1 MHNTTISI
9 NELRYGWTVQFCE
22 WGHHKITKCLY
33 FCFYLSACLPPQ
45 FYLVLFIYRK
55 CRDGWFTSSVTKL
68 GDFETSWQK
77 ISFKSSPN
85 ILWIFG
91 FFQTNLFLCKN
102 LLWQLLETI
111 WLLFFPTSGH
121 TVYILQLA
129 LSYLSSHDSPLFS
142 REIVGL
148 DAACASARDH
158 TWASELASSLA
169 IQPAREMKSSK
180 AAHFAKQQ
188 NDHICRNFALWQNL
202 KVFGN
207 FWGLI

>member
-1 MHNTTISI
+1 MFISLSFFHKYKQTIPYI
-9 NELRYGWTVQFCE
+9 
-22 WGHHKITKCLY
+22 KY

-121 TVYILQLA
+121 TVYNNDDSQTA
-129 LSYLSSHDSPLFS
+129 LKQHSHCCVLFS
-142 REIVGL
+142 KVCCPYSEYGL
-148 DAACASARDH
+148 
-158 TWASELASSLA
+158 TSEYNHSL
-169 IQPAREMKSSK
+169 I
-180 AAHFAKQQ
+180 
-188 NDHICRNFALWQNL
+188 
-202 KVFGN
+202 
-207 FWGLI
+207 

>member
-1 MHNTTISI
+1 MFVFLFLS
-9 NELRYGWTVQFCE
+9 LRMPASAILPGF
-22 WGHHKITKCLY
+22 I
-33 FCFYLSACLPPQ
+33 YLSKMQ
-45 FYLVLFIYRK
+45 RWVV
-55 CRDGWFTSSVTKL
+55 TSSVTKL

-91 FFQTNLFLCKN
+91 LFQTNLFLCKN

-158 TWASELASSLA
+158 T
-169 IQPAREMKSSK
+169 
-180 AAHFAKQQ
+180 
-188 NDHICRNFALWQNL
+188 
-202 KVFGN
+202 
-207 FWGLI
+207 